1 MTQCEQAE
9 ASRMPELLRH
19 CASWLTVNGTDVVVM
34 GGSWDVDKVDEVNLV
49 STAFSMVSTRR
60 PFTDVP
66 LLGPFFHPPSSL
78 FLSLLPSS
86 TKMGSVPTY
95 ESYLEMVKEKNL

>member
-66 LLGPFFHPPSSL
+66 LLGPFFHPPLQPFPVLATFFNKDGFSS
-78 FLSLLPSS
+78 
-86 TKMGSVPTY
+86 Y
-95 ESYLEMVKEKNL
+95 I